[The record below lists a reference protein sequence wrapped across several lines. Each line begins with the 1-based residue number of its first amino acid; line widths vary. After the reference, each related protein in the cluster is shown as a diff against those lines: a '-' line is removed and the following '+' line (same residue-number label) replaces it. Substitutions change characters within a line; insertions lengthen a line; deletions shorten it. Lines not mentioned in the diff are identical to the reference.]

1 MRQSYGVVKLH
12 HCCYCSSELVRT
24 GLISDSCG
32 EASPRVGV
40 GNGEFDPLPSGNGA
54 GNGESTAKDFYLFA
68 YISNQK
74 MIISGYT

>member
-1 MRQSYGVVKLH
+1 MIGATAIDCKYLP
-12 HCCYCSSELVRT
+12 
-24 GLISDSCG
+24 DSCG